1 MNTTGKRK
9 PLVVYK
15 ASAGS
20 GKTFRLAVEYI
31 KLLVDNPM
39 AYRNILAVTFTNKAT
54 EEMKM
59 RILSQLYGIWKRL
72 PDSKDY
78 MDKVTKELGVTEE
91 HASQRAHVALSNLI
105 HNYNYFR
112 VETIDSFFQSVLRN
126 LARELELTAN
136 LHIGLNDKQVE
147 QQAVDELIEGLDH
160 NSKELSW
167 ILSFIKE
174 NIDEDKTWNVIGEI
188 KTFGENI
195 FKDIYKSHSKGLD
208 SLMQEKDFFTQYTQL
223 LRDIREKAKQKLED
237 KAKSFFDA
245 LERYGLSIEDFAYG
259 NGGVCGY
266 FVKLQNGIYD
276 KKELVTSR
284 VENAMNDPMKWL
296 SKNNQNPDSS
306 AYRAVEAELFD
317 LLNETEAM
325 RVKQARLYK
334 SADLTLKYMNQL
346 RLLNSISEKVN
357 ELNKSANRFL
367 LSDTQSLLHE
377 LIQDSDSPFIFEKI
391 GTQLEHVMIDEFQD
405 TSTVQWENFKVLLKE
420 CLSHEGSQDLI
431 VGDVKQSIYRW
442 RSGDWR
448 LLNNIEQEFHA
459 EQMEALPLD
468 INYRSCAN
476 IIKFNNVF
484 FTKARNIEYNNL
496 AKDNPTEALQ
506 VKKAYEDVVQKE
518 REGLSDEGLV
528 RIKLISQENYRE
540 EMLKM
545 TKEQIS
551 ELIDNGI
558 PTNKIAILVRSNQTI
573 KDIAEYLMHEMPE
586 LKLVSDEAFQLDA
599 SLSVNILV
607 EALQLLVH
615 RDNPLIRSN
624 LAKAYQ
630 KVILKKNVDDNQLF
644 VDNDDVN
651 TLLPHAFVDH
661 MDELLTLPMFD
672 LVEKLYSI
680 FGLDNLK
687 DESAYVC
694 AFYDQ
699 VSNYLV
705 DNVAD
710 IDAFIEA
717 WNDNIHKKTIQSDEI
732 DGIRLITI
740 HKSKGLE
747 FDNVIMPFCD
757 WKLEKSSLIWCQL
770 DDEDVPF
777 NKLPI
782 IPIDFNAKKMSES
795 VYENDYQHE
804 HLQNVV
810 DNLNL
815 LYVGFTRA
823 GNNLFVFGRKG
834 MSGIRSQII
843 EQSLPEVVKELL
855 NVSFSQPEKKDEPLL
870 FEYGELKTSKSQ
882 TNEKDTANV
891 FKQPVNTIHLQI
903 KSFDSPV
910 EFKQSNQSRNF
921 IEGDAEEEKQ
931 KNYIQMGNILHNLFS
946 TIRTSDD
953 IPSALGQLEAQGVLY
968 DEIISREK
976 LMELLKD
983 RLSNKKVADWFS
995 HRWTLYNECSILYVN
1010 PISNEVVEQRPDR
1023 VMIDGDEVVVVDF
1036 KFGRPRTEYH
1046 TQVRHYMSLL
1056 SDMGY
1061 QNVKGYLWFV
1071 YSNKI
1076 EEVK

>member
-1 MNTTGKRK
+1 MENRK

-31 KLLVDNPM
+31 KLLINNPM
-39 AYRNILAVTFTNKAT
+39 AYKNILAVTFTNKAT

-59 RILSQLYGIWKRL
+59 RILSQLYGIWKKL

-78 MDKVTKELGVTEE
+78 MEKVTQELGVSEE
-91 HASQRAHVALSNLI
+91 YASNRAQMALSNLV

-136 LHIGLNDKQVE
+136 LHIGLNDQQVE

-160 NSKELSW
+160 NSKELGW
-167 ILSFIKE
+167 ILNYIQE
-174 NIDEDKTWNVIGEI
+174 NIDEDKTWNVIGSI
-188 KTFGENI
+188 KKFGENI
-195 FKDIYKSHSKGLD
+195 YKDIYKSHSKELD
-208 SLMQEKDFFTQYTQL
+208 SLIQGKDFFQKYTEE
-223 LRDIREKAKQKLED
+223 LRKIRTIAKKNLED
-237 KAKSFFDA
+237 IADSFFDA
-245 LERYGLSIEDFAYG
+245 LEKRGLSVDDFSYG
-259 NGGVCGY
+259 KSGVCSY
-266 FVKLQNGIYD
+266 FLRLRKGEYD
-276 KKELVTSR
+276 TDSLLTSR
-284 VENAMNDPMKWL
+284 VKDAMDDPMKWL
-296 SKNNQNPDSS
+296 KKADQNPNS
-306 AYRAVEAELFD
+306 AAYSAVNAVLFNMLNDAEKI
-317 LLNETEAM
+317 
-325 RVKQARLYK
+325 RPQQARLYK
-334 SADLTLKYMNQL
+334 SADLTLKYMYQL
-346 RLLNSISEKVN
+346 RLLNSISEQVREIN
-357 ELNKSANRFL
+357 RSSNRFL
-367 LSDTQSLLHE
+367 LSDTQTLLHE

-448 LLNNIEQEFHA
+448 LLNNIEREFA
-459 EQMEALPLD
+459 KEQMETLPLAV
-468 INYRSCAN
+468 NYRSCKN
-476 IIKFNNVF
+476 IIQFNNAF
-484 FTKARNIEYNNL
+484 FTLASELEYNEL
-496 AKDNPTEALQ
+496 ADKTPDEALQ
-506 VKKAYEDVVQKE
+506 VKKAYQDVVQQE
-518 REGLSDEGLV
+518 RKGLSDEGLV
-528 RIKLISQENYRE
+528 RIQLIPNDNYQET
-540 EMLKM
+540 MLDKI
-545 TKEQIS
+545 KVQIV

-558 PTNKIAILVRSNQTI
+558 PANKIAILVRSNQNIKTI
-573 KDIAEYLMHEMPE
+573 GEYLMHEMPE

-599 SLSVNILV
+599 SLAVNILV

-615 RDNPLIRSN
+615 RDNHLLKSN
-624 LAKAYQ
+624 LAKSYQ
-630 KVILKKNVDDNQLF
+630 KLILGKDVNDTLLF
-644 VDNDDVN
+644 IENDDV
-651 TLLPHAFVDH
+651 TSLLPRAYTDH

-672 LVEKLYSI
+672 LVERLYSI
-680 FGLDNLK
+680 FQLSNLA

-699 VSNYLV
+699 VSNFLV

-717 WNDNIHKKTIQSDEI
+717 WNDNIHKKPIQSDEI

-757 WKLEKSSLIWCQL
+757 WPLEKTNLIWCQL
-770 DDEDVPF
+770 EDEDVPF
-777 NKLPI
+777 NRLPI
-782 IPIDFNAKKMSES
+782 IPIDFSRSMLDT

-823 GNNLFVFGRKG
+823 GKNLFVFGKRGNKG
-834 MSGIRSQII
+834 SRSQVI
-843 EQSLPEVVKELL
+843 EQCLPQLVEILPNVRHSLSDDKNATIWLE
-855 NVSFSQPEKKDEPLL
+855 F
-870 FEYGELKTSKSQ
+870 GELKTSKPQ
-882 TNEKDTANV
+882 AEEKETSNV
-891 FKQPVNTIHLQI
+891 FQQPVTALRLQI
-903 KSFDSPV
+903 QSFDSPV

-921 IEGDAEEEKQ
+921 IEGDEEEERQ
-931 KNYIQMGNILHNLFS
+931 KSYIQMGNILHAVFS
-946 TIRTSDD
+946 TIRTKDD
-953 IPSALGQLEAQGVLY
+953 IQQALEELEGNGILY
-968 DEIISREK
+968 DEEVSRER
-976 LMELLKD
+976 LHELLES
-983 RLSNKKVADWFS
+983 RLRNAKVADWFS
-995 HRWTLYNECSILYVN
+995 DRWTLYNECSILSVH
-1010 PISNEVVEQRPDR
+1010 PITNEVVEQRPDR

-1036 KFGRPRTEYH
+1036 KFGRPHPEYH
-1046 TQVRHYMSLL
+1046 DQVHQYMSLL
-1056 SDMGY
+1056 KDMGY

>member
-1 MNTTGKRK
+1 MKAIEKRK

-31 KLLVDNPM
+31 KLLVNNPM
-39 AYRNILAVTFTNKAT
+39 AYKNILAVTFTNKAT

-78 MDKVTKELGVTEE
+78 MDKVTEELGVTEE
-91 HASQRAHVALSNLI
+91 YASQRAHVALSNLI

-136 LHIGLNDKQVE
+136 LHIGLNDQQVE

-167 ILSFIKE
+167 ILDFINE
-174 NIDEDKTWNVIGEI
+174 NIDEDKTWNVIREI
-188 KTFGENI
+188 KKFGENI
-195 FKDIYKSHSKGLD
+195 FKDIYKSHSKELDGL
-208 SLMQEKDFFTQYTQL
+208 MEEKDFFTEYTKL
-223 LRDIREKAKQKLED
+223 LREIRAKAKQKLDE
-237 KAKSFFDA
+237 KAKSFFNVLDKNG
-245 LERYGLSIEDFAYG
+245 LTIDDFSYGK
-259 NGGVCGY
+259 GGVCGY
-266 FVKLQNGIYD
+266 FLKLQNGVYD

-296 SKNNQNPDSS
+296 SKANQNPNSQ
-306 AYRAVEAELFD
+306 AYCAVQSVLFN
-317 LLNETEAM
+317 LLNDTEAV
-325 RVKQARLYK
+325 RIQQAHLYK

-346 RLLNSISEKVN
+346 RLLNSISDKVRD
-357 ELNKSANRFL
+357 LNKSANRFL

-448 LLNNIEQEFHA
+448 LLNNIEQEFSS
-459 EQMEALPLD
+459 EQMQALPLD
-468 INYRSCAN
+468 INYRSCSN
-476 IIKFNNVF
+476 IIKFNNAF
-484 FTKARNIEYNNL
+484 FTTASNL
-496 AKDNPTEALQ
+496 EHNGLAADNPDEAPQ
-506 VKKAYEDVVQKE
+506 VKKAYKDVVQKE
-518 REGLSDEGLV
+518 RKGLPDEGLV
-528 RIKLISQENYRE
+528 RIKLISPENYHE

-558 PTNKIAILVRSNQTI
+558 PANKIAILVRSNQTI

-607 EALQLLVH
+607 EALQMLVH
-615 RDNPLIRSN
+615 RDNPLIKSN

-630 KVILKKNVDDNQLF
+630 KVILKNKVDDNQLF
-644 VDNDDVN
+644 ILNDDVN
-651 TLLPHAFVDH
+651 TLLPRAYVDH

-672 LVEKLYSI
+672 LVERLYSI
-680 FGLDNLK
+680 FGLDNLV

-710 IDAFIEA
+710 IDSFIEA

-757 WKLEKSSLIWCQL
+757 WKLEKSSLIWCHL
-770 DDEDVPF
+770 DDEDGPF

-782 IPIDFNAKKMSES
+782 IPIDFNAKRMSET

-834 MSGIRSQII
+834 MNGIRSQII
-843 EQSLPEVVKELL
+843 EQCLPEIANSLP
-855 NVSFSQPEKKDEPLL
+855 NVLFNKTDDKDAPISLE
-870 FEYGELKTSKSQ
+870 FGDLKTSKSQ
-882 TNEKDTANV
+882 TNEKETSNV

-910 EFKQSNQSRNF
+910 EFKQSKQSRDF
-921 IEGDAEEEKQ
+921 IEGDEEEEKQ
-931 KNYIQMGNILHNLFS
+931 KSYIRMGNILHNLFS
-946 TIRTSDD
+946 TIRTSKD
-953 IPSALGQLEAQGVLY
+953 IPQALGQLEAQGVLY
-968 DEIISREK
+968 DENVSKDK

-983 RLSNKKVADWFS
+983 RLQNERVADWFS
-995 HRWTLYNECSILYVN
+995 DRWTLYNECSILSVN

-1023 VMIDGDEVVVVDF
+1023 VMIDGNEVVVVDF